1 MIAGSDKSPQ
11 LVSSGAWE
19 GSFLMPGKAHQ
30 FAWEGYFFAWE
41 GSPLF
46 AWEGSRLFAWEGSR
60 LVAWEGYFFVS
71 CLGRIIFT
79 LLSLCRVRLLISG

>member
-46 AWEGSRLFAWEGSR
+46 AWEGSRLFAWEG
-60 LVAWEGYFFVS
+60 
-71 CLGRIIFT
+71 
-79 LLSLCRVRLLISG
+79 